1 MLSTQVQTQVE
12 TKDTSL
18 LFDVLRGE
26 ERAIEQLFDRHSV
39 AVYSVA
45 KRILRDGPSAED
57 VMHDIFMLIWR
68 EPNTFLQADGDL
80 RDRLMIL
87 SRDRSIVLLRDRA
100 RAGLQVAAQLFD
112 RYEKDERKSAT
123 ARALLAI
130 PLSDEHFRIVDMTF
144 FKGLT
149 ISQIAADT
157 GRSAQAVK
165 KDLCLELQKLSLTR
179 QAATKQP
186 I

>member
-12 TKDTSL
+12 NKDTLL

-39 AVYSVA
+39 AVCSVA

-68 EPNTFLQADGDL
+68 EPSTFLQADGDL
-80 RDRLMIL
+80 RNRLMIL

-100 RAGLQVAAQLFD
+100 RKGLQVAAPLFD
-112 RYEKDERKSAT
+112 RSEKDEKRKAA
-123 ARALLAI
+123 ARALFTI
-130 PLSDEHFRIVDMTF
+130 PLSDEHFRIVDMAF

-149 ISQIAADT
+149 ISQIATDT
-157 GRSAQAVK
+157 GRSPQAVK
-165 KDLCLELQKLSLTR
+165 KDFCLALEKLSLIR

-186 I
+186 V